1 MDIKTILAAF
11 FAVLCVAI
19 PGGQIFSAANS
30 AVELTIDSSGYEQT
44 AVADYIA
51 FSSEAE
57 EETPLSEEEIELIAL
72 VTMAEVEGES
82 EKVQRLV
89 IDTILNRV
97 DSEHFPNT
105 VNDVIW
111 QPKHFTV
118 MWNGRAERC
127 EVRDDICSLVKEELK
142 ERTNSDVIFFRSSH
156 YSEYGEPLFKEG
168 SVYFSSYN

>member
-1 MDIKTILAAF
+1 MT
-11 FAVLCVAI
+11 V
-19 PGGQIFSAANS
+19 
-30 AVELTIDSSGYEQT
+30 
-44 AVADYIA
+44 
-51 FSSEAE
+51 
-57 EETPLSEEEIELIAL
+57 
-72 VTMAEVEGES
+72 AEVEGEP

-89 IDTILNRV
+89 IDTVLNRV
-97 DSEHFPNT
+97 DSEHFPDT

-127 EVRDDICSLVKEELK
+127 EVQDDICSLVEEELK